1 MVAETLPLFPLSTV
15 LLPGASLPLHVF
27 EPRYRQLMHDLV
39 TGTVPGESFGVVAI
53 RPGWRTEI
61 AELEQLHLVGCT
73 ARLRDVRRLPD
84 GRFDI
89 ITTGERRFR
98 LLDVDAVSAP
108 YLCGQVEWIPDSPVP
123 QRIEPIIPQLTA
135 AARSAHRRYC
145 EAAWRR
151 EDWTEFSRDVDAG
164 TLANQLAADCL
175 LSIEDRQTL
184 LEQTCPAKRLTLL
197 RRVLNRECGV
207 LSNLRAVPVPL
218 SELGPEA
225 GKN

>member
-1 MVAETLPLFPLSTV
+1 MAETLPLFPLSTV
-15 LLPGASLPLHVF
+15 LLPGASLPLHIF
-27 EPRYRQLMHDLV
+27 EPRYRQLTHDLA
-39 TGTVPGESFGVVAI
+39 TGAVPGGCFGVVAI
-53 RPGWRTEI
+53 RPGWQTEI
-61 AELEQLHLVGCT
+61 AELGQLQPIGCT

-84 GRFDI
+84 GRFDV

-98 LLDVDAVSAP
+98 LLDIDTASAP
-108 YLCGQVEWIPDSPVP
+108 YLSGSVEWMPDSPVP

-151 EDWTEFSRDVDAG
+151 EDWTEFSRDVDPG

-175 LSIEDRQTL
+175 LAIEDRQKL
-184 LEQTCPAKRLTLL
+184 LEQTCPAKRLTML
-197 RRVLNRECGV
+197 RRVLNREGGV
-207 LSNLRAVPVPL
+207 LARLRAVPVPL

-225 GKN
+225 GEN